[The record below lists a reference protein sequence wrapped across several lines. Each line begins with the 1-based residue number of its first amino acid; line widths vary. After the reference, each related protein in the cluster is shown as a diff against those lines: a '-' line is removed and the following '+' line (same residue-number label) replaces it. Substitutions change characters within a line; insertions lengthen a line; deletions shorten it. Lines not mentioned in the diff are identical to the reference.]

1 MYAIVATGG
10 KQYRVREG
18 QVINVEKLG
27 AEAGSDVVLEKVLL
41 VGEGEDVK
49 IGTPYVEDAAI
60 NCQVLENKR
69 DRKIIV
75 FKHKRRKD
83 YRKKAGHRQQYTR
96 LKVTSIQ
103 A

>member
-18 QVINVEKLG
+18 QVINVENLG

>member
-27 AEAGSDVVLEKVLL
+27 AEAGADVVLEKVLL
-41 VGEGEDVK
+41 VGEGDDVK

-83 YRKKAGHRQQYTR
+83 YRKKAGHRQEYTR

>member
-27 AEAGSDVVLEKVLL
+27 AETGSDVVLEKVLL
-41 VGEGEDVK
+41 VGEGDDVK

-60 NCQVLENKR
+60 NCQVLEHKR

-83 YRKKAGHRQQYTR
+83 YRKKAGHRQEYTT

>member
-41 VGEGEDVK
+41 VGEGDEVK

-60 NCQVLENKR
+60 NCQVLEHKR

-83 YRKKAGHRQQYTR
+83 YRKKAGHRQEYTR